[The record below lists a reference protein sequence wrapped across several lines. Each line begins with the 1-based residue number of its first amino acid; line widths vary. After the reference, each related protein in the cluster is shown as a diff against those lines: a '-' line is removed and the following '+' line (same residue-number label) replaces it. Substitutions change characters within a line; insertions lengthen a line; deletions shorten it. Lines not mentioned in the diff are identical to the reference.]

1 MYKGDVDGQSIT
13 NNREL
18 VYRYIE
24 TYPGSHLRKISKEL
38 SLGVGDIQHHLNFLE
53 RSGSIRSRRMNIYK
67 VYYVVSILEER
78 QESILAILRQETP
91 RTILLYLIEN
101 PGASQGEIAKHL
113 GFAPPTIN
121 WHMARL
127 MEIGLV
133 YNRKDGRF
141 VKYNIKGDLKEI
153 TALLRSFYPTIW
165 DKLSIR
171 LVDLFLDISAST
183 LPDDKGNDYVL

>member
-1 MYKGDVDGQSIT
+1 MAS
-13 NNREL
+13 NRDI
-18 VYRYIE
+18 VFKYIKN
-24 TYPGSHLRKISKEL
+24 YPGSHLRKISKEL
-38 SLGVGDIQHHLNFLE
+38 SLGMGDTQHHLKFLE
-53 RSGSIRSRRMNIYK
+53 NMGVVRSRRMRMYK
-67 VYYVVSILEER
+67 VYYDVSIIEGR
-78 QESILAILRQETP
+78 QESILAVLRQETS
-91 RTILLYLIEN
+91 RAILLYLEET
-101 PGASQGEIAKHL
+101 PGATQGELAKHL
-113 GFAPPTIN
+113 GLTSPTIN

-127 MEIGLV
+127 IEIGLV

-171 LVDLFLDISAST
+171 LVDLFLDISSST

>member
-1 MYKGDVDGQSIT
+1 LKNGR
-13 NNREL
+13 NL
-18 VYRYIE
+18 
-24 TYPGSHLRKISKEL
+24 
-38 SLGVGDIQHHLNFLE
+38 FLLFFD
-53 RSGSIRSRRMNIYK
+53 RRP
-67 VYYVVSILEER
+67 
-78 QESILAILRQETP
+78 P

-113 GFAPPTIN
+113 GFAQPTIN

>member
-1 MYKGDVDGQSIT
+1 
-13 NNREL
+13 
-18 VYRYIE
+18 
-24 TYPGSHLRKISKEL
+24 
-38 SLGVGDIQHHLNFLE
+38 
-53 RSGSIRSRRMNIYK
+53 MNIYK

-91 RTILLYLIEN
+91 RTILLFLMEN

-113 GFAPPTIN
+113 SFAPPTIN

-127 MEIGLV
+127 IEIGLV
-133 YNRKDGRF
+133 YSRKDGRF
-141 VKYNIKGDLKEI
+141 VKYNIKGDIKEI

-183 LPDDKGNDYVL
+183 LPDDKGDDHGL

>member
-1 MYKGDVDGQSIT
+1 MYYIDTKGQSIT

-18 VYRYIE
+18 VYNYIE

-53 RSGSIRSRRMNIYK
+53 KSGIIRSRRMNTYK

-91 RTILLYLIEN
+91 RTILLFLIEN

-113 GFAPPTIN
+113 SFAPPTIN
-121 WHMARL
+121 WHMTRL
-127 MEIGLV
+127 MELGLV
-133 YNRKDGRF
+133 YSRKDGRF

-171 LVDLFLDISAST
+171 LVDLFLDLSAST
-183 LPDDKGNDYVL
+183 LPDEKSDDNVL